1 MPYISRDVGLV
12 NSCVDR
18 LAKDDP
24 ETHAKVVQSMRAGEE
39 VFVRCSSFT
48 DPGEDY
54 TELVVAGE
62 VVMHTT
68 GY

>member
-1 MPYISRDVGLV
+1 MPYISRDVGLI
-12 NSCVDR
+12 NACVDR

-24 ETHAKVVQSMRAGEE
+24 ETHAKVVQSMKAGEE

-54 TELVVAGE
+54 TALIVDGN
-62 VVMHTT
+62 VVMRTA